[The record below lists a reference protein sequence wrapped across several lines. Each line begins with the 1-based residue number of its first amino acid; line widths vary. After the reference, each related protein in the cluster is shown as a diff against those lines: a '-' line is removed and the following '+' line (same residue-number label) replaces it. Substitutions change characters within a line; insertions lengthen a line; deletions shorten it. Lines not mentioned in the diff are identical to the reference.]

1 MGSVRDWQKKDARR
15 KRKERNRE
23 VESLQCCHGPPKS
36 WWMSQRGKLQQR
48 APFQRKKNIK
58 KNHQNPA
65 RSATHDTSR
74 RYHKPCLYYFIII
87 FLLLFTRHRPK
98 TVSASLLV
106 FFFVY
111 HHYILFSNLP
121 IPEKKDTC
129 YLDFVTFSTNQSN
142 SLPYLERKS
151 QLIACKPE
159 CATHRQKGE
168 LGQENQNFEL
178 GCWSPDGS
186 ACNGPMFSHLRKW
199 VPILS
204 NKQEK
209 HQRPQ

>member
-1 MGSVRDWQKKDARR
+1 MLPWPTQVVMDEPKGKTSTTRSV
-15 KRKERNRE
+15 
-23 VESLQCCHGPPKS
+23 PK
-36 WWMSQRGKLQQR
+36 
-48 APFQRKKNIK
+48 KKNKK

-87 FLLLFTRHRPK
+87 FLLLFT
-98 TVSASLLV
+98 SASTKKSQRFSFS

-111 HHYILFSNLP
+111 HHYILFSNLS

-151 QLIACKPE
+151 QLIACKRE

-178 GCWSPDGS
+178 GC
-186 ACNGPMFSHLRKW
+186 
-199 VPILS
+199 
-204 NKQEK
+204 
-209 HQRPQ
+209 